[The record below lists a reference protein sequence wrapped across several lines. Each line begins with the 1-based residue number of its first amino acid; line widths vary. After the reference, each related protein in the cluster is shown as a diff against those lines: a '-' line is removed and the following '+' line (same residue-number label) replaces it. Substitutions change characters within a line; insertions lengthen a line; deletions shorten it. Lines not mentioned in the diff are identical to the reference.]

1 MTVDAIR
8 IQTLRGGESRSGA
21 KYVLYWALINRRLDS
36 NQAFAYAVERANEL
50 GLPLLVYGGLTSSH
64 RWANARMHQFVLEG
78 VAGNRKRAADLGA
91 GYFFYLR
98 KTKADPSDVLYRLAE
113 DAALLVTD
121 DYPGYMARQYNA
133 RVPEKI
139 GIPYYAVDA
148 SCIVPMAEIGK
159 QQYAAYTIRPRIHK
173 LLDKYLRPVV
183 TPKIEHAWN
192 KDCVVQHRDLDTEV
206 VPRAIPKLVAECEID
221 QTVPPV
227 TELRGGRKAAL
238 ALLDTF
244 LHHNLRR
251 YARQNREPSA
261 KATSS
266 LSSHLHFG
274 YISSLEIALA
284 VKDYAQKHDLIAE
297 EFLEQL
303 IVRRELA
310 FNFARYGPRPDKLSE
325 ALPDWARKSLAKH
338 DGDPRDYAYTREQWE
353 RAETHDPLWN
363 ATQKQLLEEGII
375 HGYYRMYWGKKI
387 IEWSASHQEALDTII
402 YLNDRYAL
410 DGRDPN
416 TYANILWCFGLHD
429 RPWKE
434 RPVFGMIRY
443 MSAEGMRRKTDVP
456 AYVNE
461 YDPRQMSLT

>member
-1 MTVDAIR
+1 MPGCISSCWKGSLR
-8 IQTLRGGESRSGA
+8 IG
-21 KYVLYWALINRRLDS
+21 
-36 NQAFAYAVERANEL
+36 ERAAE
-50 GLPLLVYGGLTSSH
+50 
-64 RWANARMHQFVLEG
+64 
-78 VAGNRKRAADLGA
+78 LGA
-91 GYFFYLR
+91 GYLFYLR
-98 KTKADPSDVLYRLAE
+98 KTTDDPNDVLYQLAE
-113 DAALLVTD
+113 DAALVVTD

-133 RVPEKI
+133 KVPEKI

-148 SCIVPMAEIGK
+148 SCVVPMAEIDK

-173 LLDKYLRPVV
+173 LLDKYLRPVE
-183 TPKIEHAWN
+183 TPGLAVSMEERLGRAPSGSRYRGRRGITSRSSWPSARSTKPSRLRPS
-192 KDCVVQHRDLDTEV
+192 CV
-206 VPRAIPKLVAECEID
+206 
-221 QTVPPV
+221 
-227 TELRGGRKAAL
+227 GGRKAAL
-238 ALLDTF
+238 ALLEDF

-274 YISSLEIALA
+274 YISPLEIALA
-284 VKDYAQKHDLIAE
+284 VKEYAEEHNLIAE

-310 FNFARYGPRPDKLSE
+310 FNFARYGPRPDRLSE
-325 ALPDWARKSLAKH
+325 ALPDWAQKTLAAH
-338 DGDPRDYAYTREQWE
+338 DGDPRDYLYTREQWE
-353 RAETHDPLWN
+353 AAETHDPLWN

-387 IEWSASHQEALDTII
+387 IEWSASHQEALDTMI
-402 YLNDRYAL
+402 YLHDRYAL

-416 TYANILWCFGLHD
+416 TYTNILWCFGLHD

-443 MSAEGMRRKTDVP
+443 MNAEGMRRKTDVA
-456 AYVNE
+456 AYINE
-461 YDPRQMSLT
+461 YDPQQMSLT